1 MSEVAEKEQA
11 SKAWNI
17 EKMSDKMLVSRM
29 VAAKEK
35 ENKAKA
41 EYKKAAT
48 ELQRRAM
55 AEIEDHNTQFVR
67 FRGTKGSVTVCKK
80 DSLSFVNA
88 RAFRQLIVEKLSDS
102 EVATE
107 QMVLY
112 KPKPP
117 FEAVLKAIFLQDY
130 DFTLKI
136 EDVYDSLGADT
147 KQRSVLNKK
156 LKGQYD
162 KDCELLE
169 AIFGKGNY
177 EAELYCIYKIKNA
190 ERIRIFFPEATE
202 TELATLRKFLLVE
215 EGLSISLIK

>member
-1 MSEVAEKEQA
+1 MSEGAEKEQV

-29 VAAKEK
+29 VTAKEK

-80 DSLSFVNA
+80 GSLSFVNA
-88 RAFRQLIVEKLSDS
+88 RAFRQMIGEELFDS

-107 QMVLY
+107 QTVLY
-112 KPKPP
+112 KPKSP

-147 KQRSVLNKK
+147 KQQSVLNKK

-169 AIFGKGNY
+169 AMFGEGNY

-190 ERIRIFFPEATE
+190 ERIRIFFPEANE